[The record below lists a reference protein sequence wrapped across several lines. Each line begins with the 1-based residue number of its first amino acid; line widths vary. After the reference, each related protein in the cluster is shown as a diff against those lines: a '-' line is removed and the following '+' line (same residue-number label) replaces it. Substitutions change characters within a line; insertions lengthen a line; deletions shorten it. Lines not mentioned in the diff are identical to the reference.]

1 MLPAVLASSGPIP
14 VSYYL
19 WNVTQEVSV
28 QVSDKRRLSRDRD
41 TVWDPIHRAGGT
53 ADPASPAGPSADAA
67 DLASTDMSVDPGSR
81 TESVPPPSGGSGLP
95 AEPPGEAV
103 RRLESHLE
111 EARERHLRLAAEFD
125 NFRKRVARERT
136 ELGQRA
142 QAGLVTRLLDV
153 LDDMDRLNA
162 EGSAASADSLR
173 QAVGLVDK
181 KLRKELEAAGLERID
196 PAGQP
201 FDPTLHE
208 AVSTL
213 PPPSPD
219 RDHTVSATFQTGYRF
234 KGTLI
239 RPARVQVYSEQGQA

>member
-1 MLPAVLASSGPIP
+1 M
-14 VSYYL
+14 
-19 WNVTQEVSV
+19 

-41 TVWDPIHRAGGT
+41 TAWDPIHTAGGK
-53 ADPASPAGPSADAA
+53 ADPAAPAGPSADAA

-81 TESVPPPSGGSGLP
+81 TESAPPPSGGRGLP
-95 AEPPGEAV
+95 AEPPDEAV
-103 RRLESHLE
+103 RRLESQLE
-111 EARERHLRLAAEFD
+111 EARDRHLRLAAEFD

-136 ELGQRA
+136 ELGERA

-153 LDDMDRLNA
+153 LDDMDRLSA
-162 EGSAASADSLR
+162 DGSAASAESTR
-173 QAVGLVDK
+173 EAVGLVDK

-201 FDPTLHE
+201 FDPSLHE

-234 KGTLI
+234 KGMLI
-239 RPARVQVYSEQGQA
+239 RPARVQVYTEQGQA

>member
-1 MLPAVLASSGPIP
+1 M
-14 VSYYL
+14 
-19 WNVTQEVSV
+19 

-41 TVWDPIHRAGGT
+41 NVWDPIHTAGGM

-81 TESVPPPSGGSGLP
+81 TESAPPPSGGSGLP

-103 RRLESHLE
+103 RRLESQLD

-162 EGSAASADSLR
+162 DGSATSADSMR

>member
-1 MLPAVLASSGPIP
+1 
-14 VSYYL
+14 
-19 WNVTQEVSV
+19 
-28 QVSDKRRLSRDRD
+28 
-41 TVWDPIHRAGGT
+41 
-53 ADPASPAGPSADAA
+53 
-67 DLASTDMSVDPGSR
+67 MSVDPGSR
-81 TESVPPPSGGSGLP
+81 TESASPPSGGRGLP
-95 AEPPGEAV
+95 AEPPDEAV
-103 RRLESHLE
+103 RRLESQLE
-111 EARERHLRLAAEFD
+111 ETRDRHLRLAAEFD

-136 ELGQRA
+136 ELGERA

-162 EGSAASADSLR
+162 GGSAASAESTR
-173 QAVGLVDK
+173 EAVGLVDK

-201 FDPTLHE
+201 FDPSLHE

-239 RPARVQVYSEQGQA
+239 RPARVQVYTEQGQA

>member
-1 MLPAVLASSGPIP
+1 M
-14 VSYYL
+14 
-19 WNVTQEVSV
+19 
-28 QVSDKRRLSRDRD
+28 
-41 TVWDPIHRAGGT
+41 

-81 TESVPPPSGGSGLP
+81 TESAPPPSGASGLP
-95 AEPPGEAV
+95 SEPPGEAV
-103 RRLESHLE
+103 RRLESQLE

-153 LDDMDRLNA
+153 LDDVDRLNA
-162 EGSAASADSLR
+162 DGSATSADSMR

>member
-1 MLPAVLASSGPIP
+1 L
-14 VSYYL
+14 
-19 WNVTQEVSV
+19 
-28 QVSDKRRLSRDRD
+28 
-41 TVWDPIHRAGGT
+41 DPIHTAGGM
-53 ADPASPAGPSADAA
+53 ADPAAPAGPSSDAA
-67 DLASTDMSVDPGSR
+67 DLASTDMAVDPGSR
-81 TESVPPPSGGSGLP
+81 ADASPPPERGGGLP
-95 AEPPGEAV
+95 AEPPNEAV
-103 RRLESHLE
+103 RRLESQLE
-111 EARERHLRLAAEFD
+111 ESRERHLRLAAEFD

-136 ELGQRA
+136 ELGERA

-162 EGSAASADSLR
+162 DSSGASADSMR
-173 QAVGLVDK
+173 EAVGLVDK

-201 FDPTLHE
+201 FDPSLHE

-234 KGTLI
+234 KGTLV